1 MELTRENLRS
11 GRLRRQIL
19 ESGVDIQ
26 LLSEAELDTMRR
38 ATLAAAAPDQN
49 IWLFA
54 YGSLIWNPAFHFA
67 ERRTARLHGY
77 HRQFCLWTNLGRGTP
92 SAPGLLLGLEPGG
105 SCRGVAFRI
114 AASQVE
120 EETAIVWARE
130 MASGSYAPRWVR
142 LHTPRGPVPAIAFV
156 MNREF
161 CRYAGRLAQDRIV
174 HTLASAGGA
183 IGSCADYLFE
193 TVEHLEQL
201 GIRDSALFALR
212 DLVAARIENA
222 AQR

>member
-38 ATLAAAAPDQN
+38 ATLAAAAPDQD

-77 HRQFCLWTNLGRGTP
+77 HRQFCLWTNLGRGTS
-92 SAPGLLLGLEPGG
+92 SAPGLLLGLEPGS

-130 MASGSYAPRWVR
+130 MAS
-142 LHTPRGPVPAIAFV
+142 
-156 MNREF
+156 
-161 CRYAGRLAQDRIV
+161 
-174 HTLASAGGA
+174 
-183 IGSCADYLFE
+183 GSCADYLFE

-212 DLVAARIENA
+212 DLVTARIENA